1 MSRLII
7 SVRGEQ
13 QLTRLARVMKEH
25 ADGKELR
32 KDLLKGLNQAVT
44 PIIAEQKLNLRTEL
58 PQRGGLAAYMTKST
72 FRKRMRLTGTKA
84 RVNLEVSKRGGDLRS
99 IERGRVR
106 HPVFGNRTNWATQY
120 VPAGLLSDP
129 VKNNRLLVRQY
140 GAAAIR
146 ETSDKIARQVR

>member
-32 KDLLKGLNQAVT
+32 KDLLRGLNQAVT

-72 FRKRMRLTGTKA
+72 FRKRMRLTGT
-84 RVNLEVSKRGGDLRS
+84 
-99 IERGRVR
+99 
-106 HPVFGNRTNWATQY
+106 
-120 VPAGLLSDP
+120 
-129 VKNNRLLVRQY
+129 
-140 GAAAIR
+140 
-146 ETSDKIARQVR
+146 